1 MKTLSKQEKLIRSF
15 KGHLSR
21 ISLRSYW
28 FSVVCHYGLASNIK
42 FNITECNVLK
52 CAFKK
57 VLCNEYK
64 ADLRFSRQRSQL
76 NVLLYTHLGFL
87 LFNMLVLAK
96 RCFKA

>member
-1 MKTLSKQEKLIRSF
+1 M
-15 KGHLSR
+15 
-21 ISLRSYW
+21 
-28 FSVVCHYGLASNIK
+28 VCHYGLASNIKFNITESNIK